1 MTAFRRGR
9 PALRARRIAYP
20 ALLATTAMGTMSSN
34 VINAPLYVIQT
45 DLGMTAQQSVLA
57 VSAFTVAM
65 ATAVPLA
72 GWLGDRLGVKTFLIS
87 ALGVMVLAELTAAA
101 ATGMESLVLARM
113 VQGAACSAIPTT
125 GSPATSP

>member
-65 ATAVPLA
+65 ATAVPLSA
-72 GWLGDRLGVKTFLIS
+72 G
-87 ALGVMVLAELTAAA
+87 AAA
-101 ATGMESLVLARM
+101 EDPAEDPAESQR
-113 VQGAACSAIPTT
+113 
-125 GSPATSP
+125 PA